1 VIVMQCPTETE
12 TALMNSVTKSH
23 CL

>member
-1 VIVMQCPTETE
+1 MQCPTETE